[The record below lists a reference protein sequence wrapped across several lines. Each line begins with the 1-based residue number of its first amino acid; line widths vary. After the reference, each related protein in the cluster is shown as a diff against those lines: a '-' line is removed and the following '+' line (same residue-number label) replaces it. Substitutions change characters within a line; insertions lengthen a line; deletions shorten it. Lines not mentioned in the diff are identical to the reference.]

1 MAHVAKYNRGALGH
15 MLSHYDRS
23 KDGLNSNI
31 DQDRT
36 HLNYNLAN
44 QQPMTQLDFIHKRLG
59 EVKVQNRKDVNVL
72 CDWVITAPKELPD
85 NRTEEFFK
93 NSYNFLEKRYGKENV
108 ISAYVHMDE
117 TTPHMHFAFIP
128 VTFDKKKN
136 RYKVS
141 AKEVVTRSDLQRF
154 HLDLQSFIDQSM
166 GKGLQIINDATK
178 DGNKTIKELKAES
191 YKKDLEAIQNELK
204 KANTSLEERY
214 EVIAQVEKVHAT
226 VSSNVKENKTLTGK
240 VKSVTMPIET
250 YEACQSARIENVKL
264 KRELNDQKQE
274 NAHLKV
280 LANDYYNN
288 KELKIEN
295 FQLQDEN
302 RRLQRRLN
310 DRMKQDERLWKN
322 HPDLAQEVALAEK
335 KDAERT
341 KRNGIREYVNRTEG
355 KTKVQCKK
363 RDIDIE
369 R

>member
-1 MAHVAKYNRGALGH
+1 M
-15 MLSHYDRS
+15 
-23 KDGLNSNI
+23 
-31 DQDRT
+31 
-36 HLNYNLAN
+36 
-44 QQPMTQLDFIHKRLG
+44 
-59 EVKVQNRKDVNVL
+59 
-72 CDWVITAPKELPD
+72 
-85 NRTEEFFK
+85 
-93 NSYNFLEKRYGKENV
+93 
-108 ISAYVHMDE
+108 
-117 TTPHMHFAFIP
+117 
-128 VTFDKKKN
+128 
-136 RYKVS
+136 
-141 AKEVVTRSDLQRF
+141 
-154 HLDLQSFIDQSM
+154 
-166 GKGLQIINDATK
+166 
-178 DGNKTIKELKAES
+178 
-191 YKKDLEAIQNELK
+191 
-204 KANTSLEERY
+204 
-214 EVIAQVEKVHAT
+214 IAQVEKVHAT